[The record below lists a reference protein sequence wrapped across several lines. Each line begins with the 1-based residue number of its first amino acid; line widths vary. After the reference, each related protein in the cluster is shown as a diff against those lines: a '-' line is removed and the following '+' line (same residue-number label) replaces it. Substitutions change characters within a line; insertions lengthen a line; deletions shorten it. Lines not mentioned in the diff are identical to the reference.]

1 MTFGH
6 RVRELRKVLGFSQ
19 KLLAERVGINFTY
32 LSKIEN
38 DILPPPR
45 EKTILALARELD
57 ADADE
62 LFGLAKKIPS
72 SLFKQLDPEKVKILR
87 SILDEENTPLN
98 KQEVL
103 IQNIGQPEAPE
114 IERTRPEQVLTQEAE
129 RFRVV
134 IENSVDGILI
144 MNSDLDII
152 YETPSAARIIGYE
165 PGELAGRMALS
176 IVHEDDASMLAHEFN
191 QLLHDPE
198 RTGRAA
204 ARVRHKD
211 GTWRVV
217 EAVAIN
223 LLHDP
228 AVNGIVINYRDITDS
243 RQYEVAQV
251 RYAVNLAI
259 GEEYRLTDTEKEVL
273 TMMVEGQTNSQIAER
288 SVISTSTIKFHVGN
302 ILRKLGAT
310 NRTEAVALALR
321 RYLVTKPS
329 ENPPSV

>member
-1 MTFGH
+1 MTFGQ
-6 RVRELRKVLGFSQ
+6 RLRELRKAKGMTQ
-19 KLLAERVGINFTY
+19 MDLANEIGINFTY
-32 LSKIEN
+32 LSKLETGVVS
-38 DILPPPR
+38 PPR

-57 ADADE
+57 ADIDE

-72 SLFKQLDPEKVKILR
+72 SLFKQVNPDKLKRLR
-87 SILDEENTPLN
+87 SILNEEEASM
-98 KQEVL
+98 QS
-103 IQNIGQPEAPE
+103 IDQPESEDIELTQPE
-114 IERTRPEQVLTQEAE
+114 HVLTQEVE
-129 RFRVV
+129 RFRVI

-152 YETPSAARIIGYE
+152 YETPSAARIIGYD

-191 QLLHDPE
+191 QVLQNPGG
-198 RTGRAA
+198 TGYAA
-204 ARVRHKD
+204 ARVKHKD
-211 GTWRVV
+211 GSWRLV

-251 RYAVNLAI
+251 RYAVDLAM
-259 GEEYRLTDTEKEVL
+259 GEEFRLTDTEKEVL
-273 TMMVEGQTNSQIAER
+273 RMMVEGQTNSQIAER
-288 SVISTSTIKFHVGN
+288 LVTSNSTIKFHVGN

-321 RYLVTKPS
+321 RYLVTKPQ
-329 ENPPSV
+329 EN

>member
-1 MTFGH
+1 MTFGQ
-6 RVRELRKVLGFSQ
+6 RLRELRKAKGMTQ
-19 KLLAERVGINFTY
+19 MYLANEVGINFTY
-32 LSKIEN
+32 LSKLETEVV
-38 DILPPPR
+38 PPPR
-45 EKTILALARELD
+45 EKTIIALATVLD
-57 ADADE
+57 ADLDE

-72 SLFKQLDPEKVKILR
+72 GLFQQVNPDKLKMLR
-87 SILDEENTPLN
+87 SILEVEHTPVDEKVVSKES
-98 KQEVL
+98 
-103 IQNIGQPEAPE
+103 IGQPEAPE
-114 IERTRPEQVLTQEAE
+114 IERTQPEQVLTQEAE

-165 PGELAGRMALS
+165 PGELAGRTALS

-191 QLLHDPE
+191 QLLHDPG

-217 EAVAIN
+217 EAVAVN

-273 TMMVEGQTNSQIAER
+273 IMMVEGQTNSQIAGR
-288 SVISTSTIKFHVGN
+288 LVLGTSTIKFHVGN

-310 NRTEAVALALR
+310 NRTEAVAMALR

>member
-6 RVRELRKVLGFSQ
+6 RVRELRKTLGFSQ

-72 SLFKQLDPEKVKILR
+72 SLFKKVDPEKVKILR

-114 IERTRPEQVLTQEAE
+114 IERMRPEQVLTQEAE

-152 YETPSAARIIGYE
+152 YETPSAARILGYE

-191 QLLHDPE
+191 QLLHDKE

-259 GEEYRLTDTEKEVL
+259 GEEYRLTDTEKAVL

-329 ENPPSV
+329 ENPPLV

>member
-6 RVRELRKVLGFSQ
+6 RVRELRKALGLSQ

-38 DILPPPR
+38 DIMPPPR

-72 SLFKQLDPEKVKILR
+72 SLFKQVDPEKLKILR
-87 SILDEENTPLN
+87 SILDEENAPLN
-98 KQEVL
+98 EQGVL
-103 IQNIGQPEAPE
+103 IQNISKPVAPE
-114 IERTRPEQVLTQEAE
+114 IERTRPEPVLSEKDK

-152 YETPSAARIIGYE
+152 YETPSAARILGYE

-191 QLLHDPE
+191 QLLHDPGGTE
-198 RTGRAA
+198 RAA

-251 RYAVNLAI
+251 RYAVDLAI

>member
-1 MTFGH
+1 
-6 RVRELRKVLGFSQ
+6 VRELRKTLGFSQ

-38 DILPPPR
+38 DIMPPPG
-45 EKTILALARELD
+45 EKTLIALARELD

-98 KQEVL
+98 KQEIL
-103 IQNIGQPEAPE
+103 INDIGQPEAPE
-114 IERTRPEQVLTQEAE
+114 IERTRPEQVLTEEAE

-144 MNSDLDII
+144 MNGDLDII
-152 YETPSAARIIGYE
+152 YETPSAARILGYE

-191 QLLHDPE
+191 QLLHDTE

-217 EAVAIN
+217 EAVAVN
-223 LLHDP
+223 LLRDP

-259 GEEYRLTDTEKEVL
+259 GEEYRLTDTEKAVL

-329 ENPPSV
+329 ENPPSA

>member
-1 MTFGH
+1 VTFGQYL
-6 RVRELRKVLGFSQ
+6 RQLRKAKGLSQRELAK
-19 KLLAERVGINFTY
+19 KIGIDYTY
-32 LSKIEN
+32 LSKIEA
-38 DILPPPR
+38 DKRPPPS
-45 EKTILALARELD
+45 EKTILALAHVLN
-57 ADADE
+57 ADMDE

-72 SLFKQLDPEKVKILR
+72 SLFKRVDPEKVKILR

-98 KQEVL
+98 EQEVL

-228 AVNGIVINYRDITDS
+228 AVKGIIINYRDITDS

-251 RYAVNLAI
+251 RYAVNLTI
-259 GEEYRLTDTEKEVL
+259 EEEYRLTDTEKEVL
-273 TMMVEGQTNSQIAER
+273 TMMVEGQTNSQIAGR
-288 SVISTSTIKFHVGN
+288 LVISTSTIKFHVGN

>member
-1 MTFGH
+1 
-6 RVRELRKVLGFSQ
+6 V
-19 KLLAERVGINFTY
+19 I
-32 LSKIEN
+32 
-38 DILPPPR
+38 
-45 EKTILALARELD
+45 
-57 ADADE
+57 
-62 LFGLAKKIPS
+62 
-72 SLFKQLDPEKVKILR
+72 
-87 SILDEENTPLN
+87 
-98 KQEVL
+98 
-103 IQNIGQPEAPE
+103 
-114 IERTRPEQVLTQEAE
+114 
-129 RFRVV
+129 

-144 MNSDLDII
+144 MNSDLDIT
-152 YETPSAARIIGYE
+152 YETPSAARIIGYD

-191 QLLHDPE
+191 QVLQNPGG
-198 RTGRAA
+198 TGRAVS
-204 ARVRHKD
+204 RVKHKD

-251 RYAVNLAI
+251 RYAVDLAM

-273 TMMVEGQTNSQIAER
+273 RMMVEGQTNSQIAER
-288 SVISTSTIKFHVGN
+288 LVTSNSTIKFHVSN

-321 RYLVTKPS
+321 RYLVAQPK
-329 ENPPSV
+329 ENPPLV

>member
-1 MTFGH
+1 
-6 RVRELRKVLGFSQ
+6 VRELRKTLGFSQ

-38 DILPPPR
+38 DIMPPPR

-57 ADADE
+57 TDADE

-72 SLFKQLDPEKVKILR
+72 SLFKQLDPEKIKILR

-103 IQNIGQPEAPE
+103 IHNIGQPEAPE

-217 EAVAIN
+217 EAVAVN
-223 LLHDP
+223 LLRDP

-259 GEEYRLTDTEKEVL
+259 GEEYRLTDTEKAVL

-329 ENPPSV
+329 ENPPSA